1 MQMDMIGIFTDR
13 IDDMKR
19 FYSDAL
25 GLRIVEDLGKYVEF
39 EGASIR
45 LAICERQ
52 VMSETVGDTGY
63 DQPHT
68 GHAFEL
74 AFKCDSA
81 ADVDQAF
88 QGLVEKGAR
97 QIKPPSTMPWGQ
109 YAGFFADPDGNI
121 HELFAPTAT

>member
-13 IDDMKR
+13 IDDMKQ
-19 FYSDAL
+19 FYADAL

-45 LAICERQ
+45 FAICEQQ
-52 VMSETVGDTGY
+52 VMSEIVGDTGY

-74 AFKCDSA
+74 AFKCDSEPG
-81 ADVDQAF
+81 VDEAYRELL
-88 QGLVEKGAR
+88 GKGAQ

-121 HELFAPTAT
+121 HEVFAPTAT

>member
-13 IDDMKR
+13 IDDMKQ
-19 FYSDAL
+19 FYADAL

-45 LAICERQ
+45 FAICERQ
-52 VMSETVGDTGY
+52 VMSETVGDSTY

-74 AFKCDSA
+74 AFKCDSEEK
-81 ADVDQAF
+81 VNQAY
-88 QGLVEKGAR
+88 QDLIDKGA
-97 QIKPPSTMPWGQ
+97 QPIKSTATMPWGQ
-109 YAGFFADPDGNI
+109 QAGFFADPDDNI
-121 HELFAPTAT
+121 HEVFARLSE